1 MTEPVLGI
9 TMGDPGGIGPEVA
22 LKALQDQGTTPFVP
36 FLIGSQAIFQ
46 RAAQGLSFRLKLK
59 ALKEVEECPE
69 GSIGVIDCV
78 EPELGVL
85 PVGTVSALSGRAA
98 METLLCGIDL
108 ARRGKIDVLVTGP
121 ISKRAAHLAGYNF
134 PGQTEL
140 LAHYTGTPSF
150 AMMLVNKRL
159 RVALVTTH
167 LPLSQVS
174 RNLFVEVIQDK
185 LRVIDQGLKDYFA
198 VPSPSIGVA
207 ALNPH
212 GGEEGDLG
220 EEEKRLISPAIEGA
234 WREGIDAQG
243 PFPSDT
249 LFIPSFLSRFDAIL
263 AMYHDQGL
271 IPVKLLGFGCSV
283 NITLG
288 LPIIRTSPDHG
299 VALDIAGQGRADPSS
314 MIEAIRLAW
323 QMRRVK
329 SGYPHP

>member
-22 LKALQDQGTTPFVP
+22 LKALQDEGTTPFVS
-36 FLIGSQAIFQ
+36 FLIGSQAVFE
-46 RAAQGLSFRLKLK
+46 RAAQSLSFRLELK
-59 ALKEVEECPE
+59 VLKEVEKYP
-69 GSIGVIDCV
+69 GGGMGVIDCV
-78 EPELGVL
+78 QPELGAL
-85 PVGTVSALSGRAA
+85 PVGIVSALSGRAA

-108 ARRGKIDVLVTGP
+108 ARRGKIDALITGP

-174 RNLFVEVIQDK
+174 KNLFVEVIQDK
-185 LRVIDQGLKDYFA
+185 LRVIDRGLKDYFA

-212 GGEEGDLG
+212 GGEGGDLG
-220 EEEKRLISPAIEGA
+220 EEEKLLISPAIEGIR
-234 WREGIDAQG
+234 REGIDAQG

-249 LFIPSFLSRFDAIL
+249 LFSPYFLSRFDAIL

-271 IPVKLLGFGCSV
+271 IPVKLIGFGCSV

-299 VALDIAGQGRADPSS
+299 VALDIAGQGKADPSS
-314 MIEAIRLAW
+314 MIEAIRVAR
-323 QMRRVK
+323 QMRMVK
-329 SGYPHP
+329 SEYPHP